1 MADVIGGARLHQS
14 PHAKA
19 DGPRGDRH
27 GLADGAPEEA
37 LAPRIGRMHDAFVTR
52 GDERVRQFQGVYD
65 AAPRIRRMGE
75 DGDAERPRVHA
86 AGPMIPQ
93 PISGARA
100 KSQIVSS
107 VAPSEMTT
115 RRSAVTAPIALAE
128 RPRAEK
134 SPTTAATS
142 EGATDRR

>member
-1 MADVIGGARLHQS
+1 MADVIGGARLHQL
-14 PHAKA
+14 PHADA

-37 LAPRIGRMHDAFVTR
+37 LASRIGGVHDAFVTQ
-52 GDERVRQFQGVYD
+52 GDERVRQFQRVYD

-75 DGDAERPRVHA
+75 HGDAQGPRVHA
-86 AGPMIPQ
+86 SGPMFPQ

-115 RRSAVTAPIALAE
+115 RRSAATAPMAE
-128 RPRAEK
+128 ADRPRAEK
-134 SPTTAATS
+134 NPTIAATS
-142 EGATDRR
+142 ERATDKR